1 MTLDSQSDS
10 TPARP
15 VNDVTSRFWCQAIQ
29 HIGMTT
35 ELEPTLLEHL
45 PLDQNDE
52 GVVSSSRVRKFGDD
66 GTFVRVVN
74 TVPIGDSHAA
84 TLEAIESLVAPYGST
99 LMEKF
104 FEKVHPVF
112 PILMEDSFLQAYRS
126 RKGLSPLLL
135 SSVYVLALKF
145 LDIGSTSQTGRR
157 ANVDRLENM
166 ALRLL
171 NDSLPHPSMAT
182 IQAGLLLMEK
192 SSLATAALNA
202 QLVTAGFELGLH
214 QDCGSWRLE
223 TWEKGLRKRMAW
235 AMYMQDKWSSLVNG
249 RPSHIFAFNW
259 TVKDLV
265 EEDFT
270 DAFHAEPEEEDSA
283 VGHGPLH
290 FCHMVALTTIL
301 SDILDRFYTLRAMED
316 FRSAGPHRTRM
327 ILDRAKPAQIRLK
340 EWFGQLPPPL
350 KMDSTGDLFETITTE
365 TARNGALHL
374 AYFATEITLHRCI
387 VRSLTPETSDAYLSH
402 ICRSAAKTR
411 LISAMDFVNRLRPA
425 HLQSFWPASS
435 RTNFSLIGS
444 FGALLRVT
452 APSKEEAEFYRMRL
466 CEYRWTLS
474 VSKKNAG
481 FMDFALASLDNS
493 ANLDQHVPD
502 KPLIDDLMTSS
513 AKPTTVHHPR
523 VATTAPP
530 GDEVLEIEPLHA
542 GGSPGL
548 ASPMSADSEGVQET
562 APPG

>member
-1 MTLDSQSDS
+1 
-10 TPARP
+10 
-15 VNDVTSRFWCQAIQ
+15 
-29 HIGMTT
+29 MTT

-52 GVVSSSRVRKFGDD
+52 GVVSTSRVRKFGDD

-74 TVPIGDSHAA
+74 TLPIGDSEAVS
-84 TLEAIESLVAPYGST
+84 LEAIESLVAPYGST
-99 LMEKF
+99 LIEKF

-112 PILMEDSFLQAYRS
+112 PILMEDSFLEAYRS
-126 RKGLSPLLL
+126 RKNLSPLVL
-135 SSVYVLALKF
+135 SAVYVLALKF
-145 LDIGSTSQTGRR
+145 LDIGSTSSTGRR
-157 ANVDRLENM
+157 SDVVQLENI
-166 ALRLL
+166 ALKLL

-214 QDCGSWRLE
+214 QDCGNWRLE

-235 AMYMQDKWSSLVNG
+235 ALYMQDKWSSLVNG

-259 TVKDLV
+259 TVKELV
-265 EEDFT
+265 EQDFT
-270 DAFHAEPEEEDSA
+270 DAFHAEPDDEDSA

-301 SDILDRFYTLRAMED
+301 ADILDRFYTLRAMED
-316 FRSAGPHRTRM
+316 FRSAGHHRARM
-327 ILDRAKPAQIRLK
+327 ILERAKPAQVRLK
-340 EWFGQLPPPL
+340 EWFSQLPAPL
-350 KMDSTGDLFETITTE
+350 KMDSTDDLFETTTSE

-374 AYFATEITLHRCI
+374 CYFATEITLHRCI
-387 VRSLTPETSDAYLSH
+387 VRSLTRETADAYLSH

-425 HLQSFWPASS
+425 HLQSFWPAAS

-452 APSKEEAEFYRMRL
+452 APTKEEAEFYRTRL

-493 ANLDQHVPD
+493 TNLDKHVPD
-502 KPLIDDLMTSS
+502 KPPIDDLMASS
-513 AKPTTVHHPR
+513 AKPTIVHQPR

-542 GGSPGL
+542 GSSPGMSGL
-548 ASPMSADSEGVQET
+548 ASPATSAVSEKLQEV
-562 APPG
+562 PLPI